1 MNALLL
7 VLLMSQVDVP
17 PPPVE
22 GVDNFPAPVV
32 GLTQA
37 QDQANSTVCGCG
49 CGRVGC
55 TCQVARTVRA
65 TSSVQV
71 YSGWGPWRPWRPW
84 RHRSVAPMTA
94 TTETR
99 TKVYRSGRTKTYTK
113 TRPW

>member
-22 GVDNFPAPVV
+22 DNFPPPAPIV

-37 QDQANSTVCGCG
+37 QDQSAKSTVCQCG

-55 TCQVARTVRA
+55 TCQIVQTTHA

-71 YSGWGPWRPWRPW
+71 YSGWGPWRPWRRW
-84 RHRSVAPMTA
+84 HYRSASPA

-99 TKVYRSGRTKTYTK
+99 TKVYRSGKVRTYSV
-113 TRPW
+113 TRHGG